1 LTLSPRPGI
10 ACAVVRIGRHTL
22 ASAKTKATSGLPGVS
37 EGLSAR
43 VSRAYPPGAIV
54 QGIPL
59 ARRQALRYLVHD
71 LDDLPHDITAV
82 ATGGIFEQIA
92 GRRADYRLSVVSV
105 RKIPIEV
112 V

>member
-1 LTLSPRPGI
+1 MRDAIFTLVAG
-10 ACAVVRIGRHTL
+10 VVTSLGLIG
-22 ASAKTKATSGLPGVS
+22 
-37 EGLSAR
+37 AR
-43 VSRAYPPGAIV
+43 GGRSAYPPGAIV

-59 ARRQALRYLVHD
+59 AWRQALRYLVHD

-92 GRRADYRLSVVSV
+92 GRRADYRLSIVSV

>member
-1 LTLSPRPGI
+1 MRTP
-10 ACAVVRIGRHTL
+10 VVAG
-22 ASAKTKATSGLPGVS
+22 
-37 EGLSAR
+37 
-43 VSRAYPPGAIV
+43 SRAYPPGAIV
-54 QGIPL
+54 QGILLL

-82 ATGGIFEQIA
+82 APGGIFEQIA
-92 GRRADYRLSVVSV
+92 GRSADYRLSVVSV